1 MPQSYYSSAAKFLF
15 TNDLRFTYSPLLTRE
30 FFQFSPTGKSIVA
43 VTSVVFDP
51 KSPFR
56 APCGICVD
64 CDVRRMAVCAALD
77 DGDLGALE
85 AIMTSRKL
93 DANEMLVEEGEPKA
107 RVYSLTSG
115 MLRIYTSLPDGRRQI
130 AGFLFPGDYLGL
142 ADDDV
147 YSQSAEAVVPSVL
160 CAFSTKEMDNLM
172 ERFPKL
178 KERLHQMTRA
188 ALRTARDNQ
197 LVLGRLAP
205 VEKLASFRLVLP
217 ARAEKRGETA
227 NPVHLSMNR
236 TDIADYLGLTIETV
250 SRSFTKLKSQGLIQ
264 LIDANTVEIMS
275 RRSLAAVAGMD
286 LDAF

>member
-1 MPQSYYSSAAKFLF
+1 MAVA
-15 TNDLRFTYSPLLTRE
+15 PL
-30 FFQFSPTGKSIVA
+30 
-43 VTSVVFDP
+43 VFDP

-85 AIMTSRKL
+85 AIMTSKRL
-93 DANEMLVEEGEPKA
+93 DANEMLVEEGELKG
-107 RVYSLTSG
+107 RVFSLTSG

-160 CAFSTKEMDNLM
+160 CAFSTKEMENLM

-205 VEKLASFRLVLP
+205 VEKLASFLLVLFS
-217 ARAEKRGETA
+217 RAEKRGERS

-264 LIDANTVEIMS
+264 LIDANTVEILS

-286 LDAF
+286 FDAL

>member
-1 MPQSYYSSAAKFLF
+1 MS
-15 TNDLRFTYSPLLTRE
+15 
-30 FFQFSPTGKSIVA
+30 VA
-43 VTSVVFDP
+43 PIRFDP
-51 KSPFR
+51 RSLYR
-56 APCGICVD
+56 APCGVCVD
-64 CDVRRMAVCAALD
+64 CDVRRTAVCAALD

-85 AIMTSRKL
+85 AIMTSKRL
-93 DANEMLVEEGEPKA
+93 DANEQLVEEGEPKR
-107 RVYSLTSG
+107 RVFSLTSG

-142 ADDDV
+142 ADDET

-160 CAFSTKEMDNLM
+160 CAFSTREMDDLM

-205 VEKLASFRLVLP
+205 VEKLASFLLVLS
-217 ARAEKRGETA
+217 ARAEKRGEKP

-250 SRSFTKLKSQGLIQ
+250 SRSFTKLKTQGLIQ
-264 LIDANTVEIMS
+264 LLDANTVEILS

-286 LDAF
+286 PENL